1 MAGTLDSPRRV
12 LGRGELAGADFGH
25 PAEGDARQ
33 RKLLAQL
40 SHKFLM
46 RAERHVVT
54 FQWLLPQRKPLPRW
68 KRFTDH
74 FAKRRP
80 LLLRRFPF
88 RAKLNAS

>member
-1 MAGTLDSPRRV
+1 MTARDV
-12 LGRGELAGADFGH
+12 FWVAGELAGADFVH
-25 PAEGDARQ
+25 PAAGDALDG
-33 RKLLAQL
+33 KTSGSQL
-40 SHKFLM
+40 SHKFRM
-46 RAERHVVT
+46 RAERHDVVT
-54 FQWLLPQRKPLPRW
+54 FHWLLPQRKPLPPW